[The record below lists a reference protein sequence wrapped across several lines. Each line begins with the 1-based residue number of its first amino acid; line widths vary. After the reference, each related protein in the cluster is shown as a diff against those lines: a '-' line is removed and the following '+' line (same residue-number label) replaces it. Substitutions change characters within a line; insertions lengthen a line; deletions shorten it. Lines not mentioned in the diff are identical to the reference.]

1 MSTTD
6 LSAELKNFLDYVQEQ
21 NKNNDQVGFELEY
34 GSKYIR
40 IVRIS
45 YGSRS
50 AYGFI
55 NKTNGDFLKSA
66 SWKAPAKHPR
76 GNLFN
81 KETWANAGP
90 YGFSYL
96 R

>member
-6 LSAELKNFLDYVQEQ
+6 LSAELKTFLDYVQEL
-21 NKNNDQVGFELEY
+21 NKDNDQVGFEFEF

-40 IVRIS
+40 IVCIS

-66 SWKAPAKHPR
+66 SWNAPAKHPR

-81 KETWANAGP
+81 KETWTNAGP
-90 YGFSYL
+90 YSFSYL